1 MTAMK
6 RKGFTLIELLV
17 VIAII
22 ALLLAIVV
30 PALKRAKAAARFLVC
45 KSNLR
50 SLTTAINSYTVENKG
65 AFIPYEG
72 STGTSGNRSLWI
84 DAVTNYASN
93 VGEVRLCPEAKTT
106 DPESI
111 LATDTGNYQGAA
123 FRAWSWYT
131 PTAESPYAGNNN
143 HSTGSYTFNGYLFT
157 TVGISERDK
166 DDLKKYVDLNYL
178 FNTVSSTSQP
188 ATIPVLVDGI
198 WPDAWPKQGED
209 PVSIGQGTWA
219 TGVNPPPPYGTG
231 PGAAGIQNY
240 ISRMLIDR
248 HNKRLGVA
256 FLDGHADQTE
266 IVKDLELWSLRWRK
280 GWMAPT
286 TAQVASIT
294 AILDAR
300 RPE

>member
-30 PALKRAKAAARFLVC
+30 PALKRAKGAARFLVC
-45 KSNLR
+45 KANLR
-50 SLTTAINSYTVENKG
+50 SLATAINSYTVENKG
-65 AFIPYEG
+65 AFIPYKG
-72 STGTSGNRSLWI
+72 WTATSGNRSLWI

-93 VGEVRLCPEAKTT
+93 VGEVRLCPEAKITT
-106 DPESI
+106 PEDI
-111 LATDTGNYQGAA
+111 PATDTGNYQGAA

-131 PTAESPYAGNNN
+131 PTAESPYAEDN

-157 TVGISERDK
+157 TVGISDRDR
-166 DDLKKYVDLNYL
+166 DNLGQYVDLNHLY
-178 FNTVSSTSQP
+178 NTVSSTSQP
-188 ATIPVLVDGI
+188 GTIPVLVDGI

-209 PVSIGQGTWA
+209 PVSVSQGTWA

-256 FLDGHADQTE
+256 FLDGHADQVE
-266 IVKDLELWSLRWRK
+266 IMKDLELWSLRWRK
-280 GWMAPT
+280 GWTAPT
-286 TAQVASIT
+286 AAQAASIT
-294 AILDAR
+294 SILNTR
-300 RPE
+300 RAE

>member
-6 RKGFTLIELLV
+6 KRGFTLIELLV

-22 ALLLAIVV
+22 SLLLAIVV
-30 PALKRAKAAARFLVC
+30 PALRKAKASARFLVC
-45 KSNLR
+45 KANLR
-50 SLTTAINSYTVENKG
+50 SLATAINSYTVENKG
-65 AFIPYEG
+65 AFIPYKGFTG
-72 STGTSGNRSLWI
+72 SSGNRSLWI

-93 VGEVRLCPEAKTT
+93 VGEVRLCPEAKVTN
-106 DPESI
+106 PENI
-111 LATDTGNYQGAA
+111 PATDNKNYQGAA
-123 FRAWSWYT
+123 FRAWSWWT
-131 PTAESPYAGNNN
+131 PITESPYAEND

-157 TVGISERDK
+157 MVGISPRDL
-166 DDLKKYVDLNYL
+166 DNLKLYVDLNHLY
-178 FNTVSSTSQP
+178 NTVSSTSQP
-188 ATIPVLVDGI
+188 GTIPVLADGI

-209 PVSIGQGTWA
+209 PVPVTQGTWA
-219 TGVNPPPPYGTG
+219 TGVNDP
-231 PGAAGIQNY
+231 PGAGGIQNY

-280 GWMAPT
+280 GWSAPT
-286 TAQVASIT
+286 TAQAASIT
-294 AILDAR
+294 ALLNAR